1 MAPFLSNHE
10 RNINSST
17 LDPASA
23 LAYLAAE
30 RAALSRMVF
39 VLIFRFD
46 GAFFVNLLSIAVIV
60 GDTTSYPK
68 ILMTLR

>member
-1 MAPFLSNHE
+1 MAPFLSNRE

-17 LDPASA
+17 LDSASA

-39 VLIFRFD
+39 VLIFHFD

-60 GDTTSYPK
+60 GDVTSYPK